1 MGNIINYYRP
11 DPSPRRPF
19 TITGLLHTMVILGLV
34 VVVLCSVYALGH
46 FTPRTDRR
54 AMALGCAGIWM
65 SWFGWVACLL
75 FQRPRQRWL
84 WWVGLLLGFVTVLFI
99 CLPQFN

>member
-1 MGNIINYYRP
+1 
-11 DPSPRRPF
+11 
-19 TITGLLHTMVILGLV
+19 
-34 VVVLCSVYALGH
+34 
-46 FTPRTDRR
+46 
-54 AMALGCAGIWM
+54 MALGCAGIWM

-75 FQRPRQRWL
+75 FQCPRQRWL